1 MQSFK
6 EKLSLKLIKDPTSAA
21 QILLPQQSKL
31 YTIAKSNL
39 FTATGV
45 PVAGFVDEARIQF
58 FGLETRIYVTEM
70 KTVYVFDEVELPEQ
84 LPDDR
89 TIGRILSAA
98 EKEYGRKEIDPYGVL
113 GTEDERRYNIKTAVE
128 ILERKIPKRWRE
140 HAPALARLLWRW
152 YYAYGTITPL
162 FLTEGLGITDVM
174 LTMTDRAVTVDT
186 YKHGAGLV
194 TNIELTPKDREHVQD
209 AISRRV
215 APLSA
220 ARPFASRFDDLFRIR
235 VTAIVPDVAPVQ
247 GYAFRLI
254 NVVWIAPLFVA
265 MGGAEPWQMAYLC
278 AQWRR
283 GRHVLVAG
291 LPGSGKTSLLNAVL
305 SCTQT
310 TRRLAI
316 IQSVPE
322 LYVPQAAFIATERIS
337 FGAGISDILMAEL
350 VQRFGLRA
358 NSDVGIN
365 ELLTESDVRAFVT
378 IAFAGFGAGAT
389 IHAQSAEEVVL
400 RLLRLGVTQAE
411 LDALMP
417 RLVIPVMEKAVT
429 PRGVVRRASRIYVP
443 TPQDHK
449 PITKEEALKDP
460 EAAKWE
466 QIIAEAAGTK
476 TLHSPEAWV
485 AYLRKFD

>member
-1 MQSFK
+1 MRFAIQ
-6 EKLSLKLIKDPTSAA
+6 LKSPAA
-21 QILLPQQSKL
+21 LAFGASQKPQ
-31 YTIAKSNL
+31 TIAKSNL
-39 FTATGV
+39 FAAYGT
-45 PVAGFVDEARIQF
+45 PVVGLVDEAKVDL
-58 FGLETRIYVTEM
+58 FGLETRVFITEM
-70 KTVYVFDEVELPEQ
+70 KTVYVLDEVELPEQ

-89 TIGRILSAA
+89 TIGRILSNA
-98 EKEYGRKEIDPYGVL
+98 EKEYGKKEVDPYGVV
-113 GTEDERRYNIKTAVE
+113 GTEDERRYNIKTAID
-128 ILERKIPKRWRE
+128 ILEKKIPREWRE
-140 HAPALARLLWRW
+140 YAPALARLIWRW

-174 LTMTDRAVTVDT
+174 LTMADKTVTVDT

-194 TNIELTPKDREHVQD
+194 TNIEVTPKDREHVQD
-209 AISRRV
+209 VISRRV

-220 ARPFASRFDDLFRIR
+220 ARPFTSRFDDLFRVR
-235 VTAIVPDVAPVQ
+235 VTAIVPDVAPTQ

-254 NVVWIAPLFVA
+254 NVVWTAPLLVA
-265 MGGAEPWQMAYLC
+265 VGGAEPWQMAYLC
-278 AQWRR
+278 VQWRS

-389 IHAQSAEEVVL
+389 IHAQSAEEVML

-411 LDALMP
+411 LEALMP
-417 RLVIPVMEKAVT
+417 RLIVPVNEKAVT
-429 PRGVVRRASRIYVP
+429 PRGVVRRVSKIYAP
-443 TPQDHK
+443 TPEGHK
-449 PITKEEALKDP
+449 LVTKEEALKDP
-460 EAAKWE
+460 QVAKWE
-466 QIIAEAAGTK
+466 QIIAEAAAMK
-476 TLHSPEAWV
+476 TLHRPEAWV

>member
-1 MQSFK
+1 MRLTIQ
-6 EKLSLKLIKDPTSAA
+6 LKSSILTQVLGTS
-21 QILLPQQSKL
+21 QKTKPQ
-31 YTIAKSNL
+31 TITKSSL
-39 FTATGV
+39 FTVTGV
-45 PVAGFVDEARIQF
+45 PVAGFVDETRVNL
-58 FGLETRIYVTEM
+58 FGLETRVFVTEM

-89 TIGRILSAA
+89 TIGRILSSA
-98 EKEYGRKEIDPYGVL
+98 EKEYSRKEIDPYGVL
-113 GTEDERRYNIKTAVE
+113 GTEDERRYNIKVAIE
-128 ILERKIPKRWRE
+128 ILERKIPKRWKE
-140 HAPALARLLWRW
+140 HALALARLLWRW
-152 YYAYGTITPL
+152 YYAYGAITPF
-162 FLTEGLGITDVM
+162 FLAEGLGITDVM
-174 LTMTDRAVTVDT
+174 LTMADKTVTVDT

-220 ARPFASRFDDLFRIR
+220 ARPFTSRFDDLFRVR
-235 VTAIVPDVAPVQ
+235 VTAIVPDVAPTQ

-254 NVVWIAPLFVA
+254 NVVWTAPFFTA

-283 GRHVLVAG
+283 GRHTLVAG

-322 LYVPQAAFIATERIS
+322 LFVPQAAFIAIERIS

-411 LDALMP
+411 LEALMP
-417 RLVIPVMEKAVT
+417 RLIIPVMEKAVT
-429 PRGVVRRASRIYVP
+429 PRGVVRRISKIYVP
-443 TPQDHK
+443 TPQGHR
-449 PITKEEALKDP
+449 PIAREEALKDP
-460 EAAKWE
+460 EAARWE
-466 QIIAEAAGTK
+466 QIIAEAAGMK
-476 TLHSPEAWV
+476 MLHSPEAWV
-485 AYLRKFD
+485 AYLKKFD

>member
-1 MQSFK
+1 MRLTIQ
-6 EKLSLKLIKDPTSAA
+6 LKSPAALAQAFGTS
-21 QILLPQQSKL
+21 QKPQ
-31 YTIAKSNL
+31 TIAKSNL
-39 FTATGV
+39 FAVTGV
-45 PVAGFVDEARIQF
+45 PVAGFVDEARVNI
-58 FGLETRIYVTEM
+58 FGLETRVYVTEM

-89 TIGRILSAA
+89 TIGRILSSA

-113 GTEDERRYNIKTAVE
+113 GTEDERRYNIKTAIEV
-128 ILERKIPKRWRE
+128 LERKMPKRWKE

-152 YYAYGTITPL
+152 YYAYGTVTPL

-235 VTAIVPDVAPVQ
+235 VTAIVPDVAPTQ

-254 NVVWIAPLFVA
+254 NVVWTAPLFVT

-322 LYVPQAAFIATERIS
+322 LFVPQAAFVATERIS

-411 LDALMP
+411 LEALMP
-417 RLVIPVMEKAVT
+417 RLIIPVMEKAVT
-429 PRGVVRRASRIYVP
+429 PRGVARRASRIYVP
-443 TPQDHK
+443 TPQGHK
-449 PITKEEALKDP
+449 PITKEEALRDP

-466 QIIAEAAGTK
+466 QIIADAAGMK

>member
-1 MQSFK
+1 MRFTIQ
-6 EKLSLKLIKDPTSAA
+6 LKSPTALTQVLGVS
-21 QILLPQQSKL
+21 QKSRPQ
-31 YTIAKSNL
+31 TIAKSNL
-39 FTATGV
+39 FAVTGV
-45 PVAGFVDEARIQF
+45 PVAGFVDETRVNL
-58 FGLETRIYVTEM
+58 FGLETKIFITEM
-70 KTVYVFDEVELPEQ
+70 KTVYVFDDVELPEQ

-89 TIGRILSAA
+89 TIGRILSSA

-113 GTEDERRYNIKTAVE
+113 GTEDERRYNIKTAIE
-128 ILERKIPKRWRE
+128 ILERKIPKRWKE

-162 FLTEGLGITDVM
+162 FLTESLGITDVM

-254 NVVWIAPLFVA
+254 NVVWTAPLFVS

-283 GRHVLVAG
+283 GRHILVAG

-322 LYVPQAAFIATERIS
+322 LFVPQAAFIATERIS

-411 LDALMP
+411 LEALMP
-417 RLVIPVMEKAVT
+417 RLIIPVMEKAVT
-429 PRGVVRRASRIYVP
+429 PRGVVRRVSKIYAP
-443 TPQDHK
+443 TPQGHK
-449 PITKEEALKDP
+449 PIAKEEALRDP
-460 EAAKWE
+460 EVAKWE
-466 QIIAEAAGTK
+466 HIIAEAAGTK

>member
-1 MQSFK
+1 MRFTIQ
-6 EKLSLKLIKDPTSAA
+6 LKSPTELA
-21 QILLPQQSKL
+21 QVLGTSQKTKPQ
-31 YTIAKSNL
+31 TIAKSNL
-39 FTATGV
+39 FAVTGV
-45 PVAGFVDEARIQF
+45 PVAGFVDETRVNF
-58 FGLETRIYVTEM
+58 FGLETRVFITEM
-70 KTVYVFDEVELPEQ
+70 KTVYVFDDVELPEQ

-89 TIGRILSAA
+89 TIGRILSSA

-113 GTEDERRYNIKTAVE
+113 GTEDERRYNIKVAIE
-128 ILERKIPKRWRE
+128 ILERKIPKRWKE

-152 YYAYGTITPL
+152 YYAYGTVTPL
-162 FLTEGLGITDVM
+162 FLTESLGITDVM
-174 LTMTDRAVTVDT
+174 LTMTDRAVVVDT

-220 ARPFASRFDDLFRIR
+220 ARPFASRFDDLFRVR

-254 NVVWIAPLFVA
+254 NVVWIAPLFVSI
-265 MGGAEPWQMAYLC
+265 GGAEPWQMAYLC

-322 LYVPQAAFIATERIS
+322 LFVPQAAFIATERIS

-365 ELLTESDVRAFVT
+365 ELLTESDVKAFVT

-411 LDALMP
+411 LEALMP
-417 RLVIPVMEKAVT
+417 RLIIPVMEKAVT
-429 PRGVVRRASRIYVP
+429 PRGVVRRVSRIYVP
-443 TPQDHK
+443 TPQGHK
-449 PITKEEALKDP
+449 PITKEEVLKDP

-466 QIIAEAAGTK
+466 HIIAEAAGMK

-485 AYLRKFD
+485 AYLRKLD

>member
-1 MQSFK
+1 MQ
-6 EKLSLKLIKDPTSAA
+6 LAIQLKSPILTQAFGTS
-21 QILLPQQSKL
+21 QKPQ
-31 YTIAKSNL
+31 TIAKSNL
-39 FTATGV
+39 FTVTGV
-45 PVAGFVDEARIQF
+45 PVAGFVDEARVNL
-58 FGLETRIYVTEM
+58 FGLETRVFVTEM

-89 TIGRILSAA
+89 TIGRILSSA

-113 GTEDERRYNIKTAVE
+113 GTEDERRYNIKTAIE

-152 YYAYGTITPL
+152 YYAYGAVTPL

-194 TNIELTPKDREHVQD
+194 TNIELTPKDREYVQD

-215 APLSA
+215 APL
-220 ARPFASRFDDLFRIR
+220 
-235 VTAIVPDVAPVQ
+235 
-247 GYAFRLI
+247 YAFRLI
-254 NVVWIAPLFVA
+254 NVVWTAPLFVH

-322 LYVPQAAFIATERIS
+322 LFVPQAAFIATERIS

-365 ELLTESDVRAFVT
+365 ELLTESDVRAFIT

-411 LDALMP
+411 LEALMP
-417 RLVIPVMEKAVT
+417 RLIIPVMEKAVT
-429 PRGVVRRASRIYVP
+429 PRGVVRRVGRIYVP
-443 TPQDHK
+443 TPQGHK
-449 PITKEEALKDP
+449 PIAKEEALRDP

-466 QIIAEAAGTK
+466 TIIAEAAGMK

>member
-1 MQSFK
+1 MRFTMQFSPATLAQAFG
-6 EKLSLKLIKDPTSAA
+6 TS
-21 QILLPQQSKL
+21 QKPQ
-31 YTIAKSNL
+31 TIAKSNL

-45 PVAGFVDEARIQF
+45 PVAGFVDEARANL
-58 FGLETRIYVTEM
+58 FGLETRVYVTEM

-89 TIGRILSAA
+89 TIGRILSSA

-113 GTEDERRYNIKTAVE
+113 GTEDERRHNIKTAIE
-128 ILERKIPKRWRE
+128 ILERKIPKRWKE

-162 FLTEGLGITDVM
+162 FLADGLGITDVM

-235 VTAIVPDVAPVQ
+235 VTAIVPDVAPTQ

-254 NVVWIAPLFVA
+254 YVVWTAPLFVA
-265 MGGAEPWQMAYLC
+265 MGGAEPWQMAHLC
-278 AQWRR
+278 VQWRR

-322 LYVPQAAFIATERIS
+322 LFVPQAAFIATERVS

-411 LDALMP
+411 LEALMP
-417 RLVIPVMEKAVT
+417 RLIIPVMDKTVT
-429 PRGVVRRASRIYVP
+429 PRGVVRRVSRIYVP
-443 TPQDHK
+443 MPQGHR

-460 EAAKWE
+460 EVAKWE
-466 QIIAEAAGTK
+466 QIIAEAAGMK

>member
-1 MQSFK
+1 MRFTIQ
-6 EKLSLKLIKDPTSAA
+6 LKSPTALA
-21 QILLPQQSKL
+21 QVLGTSQKPQ
-31 YTIAKSNL
+31 TIAKSNL
-39 FTATGV
+39 FAVTGV
-45 PVAGFVDEARIQF
+45 PVAGFVDETRVNL

-70 KTVYVFDEVELPEQ
+70 KTVYVFDEVDLPEQ

-89 TIGRILSAA
+89 TIGRILSSA
-98 EKEYGRKEIDPYGVL
+98 EKEYGRKEIDPYGIL
-113 GTEDERRYNIKTAVE
+113 GTEDERRYNIKMAIE
-128 ILERKIPKRWRE
+128 ILEKKIPKRWKE
-140 HAPALARLLWRW
+140 YAPALARVLWRW

-235 VTAIVPDVAPVQ
+235 VTAIVPDVAPTQ

-254 NVVWIAPLFVA
+254 NVVWTAPLLVS
-265 MGGAEPWQMAYLC
+265 MSGAEPWQMAYLC
-278 AQWRR
+278 VQWRR

-322 LYVPQAAFIATERIS
+322 LFVPQAAFIATERIS

-411 LDALMP
+411 LEALMP
-417 RLVIPVMEKAVT
+417 RLIIPVMEKTVT
-429 PRGVVRRASRIYVP
+429 PRGVVRRVGKIYVP
-443 TPQDHK
+443 TPQGHK
-449 PITKEEALKDP
+449 PIAKEEALKDP
-460 EAAKWE
+460 EVVKWE
-466 QIIAEAAGTK
+466 QIIAEAASMK

-485 AYLRKFD
+485 AYLKKFD